1 MRADPFHNAGKA
13 RCGFRRNRKD
23 GVEAPYRPGQEFD
36 RWSLSELVQQGCSI
50 ASEVEPNSAGNSPR
64 PTAPVQSR
72 AFFYNAVGQQEL
84 DAVSYRGG
92 GQGLG
97 YKFGISG
104 MWLVAAIGTGV
115 LVLSL
120 CFAPTLQR
128 LKIYT
133 VAQMLPL
140 RYGARGTRISGVV
153 MLAYALMLCATS
165 TGAYA
170 TVLVVLFGWERW
182 MALAV
187 GGGIVLI
194 YSTIGAMWSITLADM
209 AQFVIKTIGVFFLML
224 PFTWNAA
231 GGVNGISE
239 RVDAAFFDITGI
251 GAQTIITYF
260 VVYTL
265 GLLIGQDIWQRVF
278 TARTP
283 KVARWG
289 GATAGI
295 YCIFYGVAGA
305 LIGMAASVV
314 LPNIKVKDDVY
325 ADIAMNILP
334 VGVGGLVLAAAVAAM
349 MSTASGTLIAAATVA
364 REDVV
369 PLIRS
374 WVGSAEPVAEANGEH
389 DVAGSRKYVLVL
401 GLISTALAILV
412 QDVVAA
418 LTIAYDILV
427 GGLMIPIIG
436 RLVWRRA
443 TGLGAAAAM
452 GAGIVVT
459 LATMFV
465 LEINADNQYDGVYA
479 NEPIYFGLAVAL
491 VAFVGVSLFSRQT
504 DRETVEAWNARI
516 AGQRPVS
523 EDQAAPVNAI

>member
-1 MRADPFHNAGKA
+1 
-13 RCGFRRNRKD
+13 
-23 GVEAPYRPGQEFD
+23 
-36 RWSLSELVQQGCSI
+36 
-50 ASEVEPNSAGNSPR
+50 
-64 PTAPVQSR
+64 
-72 AFFYNAVGQQEL
+72 
-84 DAVSYRGG
+84 
-92 GQGLG
+92 
-97 YKFGISG
+97 
-104 MWLVAAIGTGV
+104 
-115 LVLSL
+115 
-120 CFAPTLQR
+120 
-128 LKIYT
+128 
-133 VAQMLPL
+133 
-140 RYGARGTRISGVV
+140 
-153 MLAYALMLCATS
+153 
-165 TGAYA
+165 
-170 TVLVVLFGWERW
+170 
-182 MALAV
+182 
-187 GGGIVLI
+187 
-194 YSTIGAMWSITLADM
+194 
-209 AQFVIKTIGVFFLML
+209 
-224 PFTWNAA
+224 
-231 GGVNGISE
+231 
-239 RVDAAFFDITGI
+239 
-251 GAQTIITYF
+251 
-260 VVYTL
+260 
-265 GLLIGQDIWQRVF
+265 
-278 TARTP
+278 
-283 KVARWG
+283 
-289 GATAGI
+289 
-295 YCIFYGVAGA
+295 
-305 LIGMAASVV
+305 MAASVV

-491 VAFVGVSLFSRQT
+491 VAFVGVSLFSRPT
-504 DRETVEAWNARI
+504 YRETVEAWNARI
-516 AGQRPVS
+516 AGQRLVS